1 MTRQDPLYQSYVRIL
16 KEELIPA
23 MGCTEPI
30 AIAYAAAAAAEL
42 LGKKPD
48 EVSIGVSESIFK
60 NARSVIVPNT
70 RHMKGVPAAAA
81 AGIVAGDASKKLEVI
96 SDVSEEDIAAIHA
109 FCDAVPIAV
118 TLLDTPLTFDIVVTL
133 KSGGD
138 FSKVRI
144 AEHHTNLVYKEKN
157 GEVLL
162 NLPVKAASPEADAS
176 ASAGTAN
183 PDRPSAGADSGE
195 ASSPDAEKEAPA
207 DRSLLTMA
215 SIYDFAESVDIADV
229 KEILDRQIACNMA
242 IAEEGLKNNYG
253 ANIGSTLMRFGG
265 TDISNIAKAT
275 AAAGADARM
284 DGCEMPVI
292 INSGSGNQ
300 GLTVSVPV
308 IIYARHLGVS
318 DDKLYRALTL
328 SNLTSVRI
336 KTPIG
341 TLSAYCGAVSA
352 GAAAGAGV
360 AYLSGG
366 GYEAVI
372 HTVVNALAIV
382 SGIVCDGAKSSCAA
396 KIVSAVE
403 AGIFGYQMFLN
414 GQQFYGGDGILRKG
428 VEETLEN
435 IGDLGRV
442 GMEGTNKEIVRLM
455 LKDTDAC

>member
-1 MTRQDPLYQSYVRIL
+1 MSPQDDLYKSYVAIL
-16 KEELIPA
+16 REELIPA

-30 AIAYAAAAAAEL
+30 AIAYAAASAAEL
-42 LGKKPD
+42 LGKEPD
-48 EVSIGVSESIFK
+48 SVAIGVSESIFK

-96 SDVSEEDIAAIHA
+96 SEVSDEQIAAIHR
-109 FCDAVPIAV
+109 FCERIPINV
-118 TLLDTPLTFDIVVTL
+118 TILDTPLTFDIVVTL
-133 KSGGD
+133 KSGAD
-138 FSKVRI
+138 SARTRI
-144 AEHHTNLVYKEKN
+144 AEHHTNLIYKEKN

-162 NLPVKAASPEADAS
+162 DLPVEIKASPDGAEGHTGKTTGPCCEDAT
-176 ASAGTAN
+176 GKT
-183 PDRPSAGADSGE
+183 
-195 ASSPDAEKEAPA
+195 SPGKGAPA

-215 SIYDFAESVDIADV
+215 DIYDFAETVDVADV
-229 KEILDRQIACNMA
+229 KEVLDRQIACNMA

-253 ANIGSTLMRFGG
+253 ANIGSTLLKYGSSHIF
-265 TDISNIAKAT
+265 NIAKAT

-308 IIYARHLGVS
+308 VVYARHLGVS
-318 DDKLYRALTL
+318 DEKLYRALVL

-352 GAAAGAGV
+352 GAAAGAGI

-366 GYEAVI
+366 GYDAVI

-442 GMEGTNKEIVRLM
+442 GMQGTNKEIVRLM
-455 LKDTDAC
+455 LKDSDNC